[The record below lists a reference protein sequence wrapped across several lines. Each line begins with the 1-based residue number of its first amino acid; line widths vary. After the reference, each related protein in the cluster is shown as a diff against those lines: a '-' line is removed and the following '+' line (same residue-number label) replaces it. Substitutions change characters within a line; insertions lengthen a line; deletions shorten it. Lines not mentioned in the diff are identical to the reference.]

1 MDTLNDLS
9 ESGSFVMDL
18 TKTFALSAASTAG
31 LFGGLMIVGLVL
43 EARQKRNKKKATTP
57 VTTDK

>member
-1 MDTLNDLS
+1 MDTLNELS
-9 ESGSFVMDL
+9 ESGSFATDL
-18 TKTFALSAASTAG
+18 AKTFALSAASTAG
-31 LFGGLMIVGLVL
+31 LLGGMIVVGFLL